1 MTLSDETGTLKR
13 FRKTLPRFQQTFKTP
28 LQNLDPF
35 VSAIL
40 SASEARRATATI
52 EHVVFEPKHLFALLE
67 SHSIP
72 PQPLT
77 WRTLTATVEGEVAP
91 LLKAAFSDWVDFL
104 FVPEPKSFT
113 IYADHDE
120 YTTVFAHSRSNL
132 NRVTGPLTTE
142 GFEAALQYARR
153 F

>member
-1 MTLSDETGTLKR
+1 MTLTDDTGTLKR
-13 FRKTLPRFQQTFKTP
+13 FRKVLPPFQQTFKTP
-28 LQNLDPF
+28 LKSLEPF

-40 SASEARRATATI
+40 SEIEPRGATAAI
-52 EHVVFEPKHLFALLE
+52 EQVVFEPKHLLALLDA
-67 SHSIP
+67 HSIP
-72 PQPLT
+72 PQPLS
-77 WRTLTATVEGEVAP
+77 RRQLTATAKGEVAT
-91 LLKAAFSDWVDFL
+91 LLQAALSDWVDFL

-132 NRVTGPLTTE
+132 SRVTGPLTTQ
-142 GFEAALQYARR
+142 GFEAVLQYVRR